1 MKEQTILITL
11 EKKQIVNDIS
21 VQCGIIGRTLQK
33 QPESEELAAEIMTP
47 DDVETKPVVARSI
60 VEAWGEV
67 KKVCQRYLTKGR
79 ITDNNNL
86 ERIAKTGSNNE
97 QEYGKFLLELSM
109 PASFNIGLTET
120 IKSNSHRMIV
130 DYAMRAVLANQL
142 PEKAAEYERL
152 YAADVENLRAS
163 LRARQ
168 RMTRRAADWS

>member
-1 MKEQTILITL
+1 MKEQLITITL

-33 QPESEELAAEIMTP
+33 DPENEERAAEIMTP

-60 VEAWGEV
+60 VEAWGDV

-79 ITDNNNL
+79 TVDDNRL
-86 ERIAKTGSNNE
+86 ERIIQSG
-97 QEYGKFLLELSM
+97 QEYGAFTLELSM

-120 IKSNSHRMIV
+120 IKSNAHRMIV
-130 DYAMRAVLANQL
+130 DYSMRAVLADQW
-142 PEKAAEYERL
+142 PEKAVEYERL
-152 YAADVENLRAS
+152 YASDVENLRAC
-163 LRARQ
+163 LRARL